1 VIYTGLVNG
10 ETSNVLSGT
19 LSYGGTSQG
28 AVDVGHYTIIPAGLS
43 SGNYMITFVDG
54 VLSVD
59 QSPVVIPDSIIN
71 VVNETVNQNPGTAGT
86 VSSTTPPSSVFTG
99 DTNGLVNIP
108 GTSGGGFTEMS
119 TGSAG
124 SIAGTGGDLSS
135 SSLITQSGVTGD
147 ISLASLSY
155 DNGLGDEDMTRLI
168 VHLVSEPSVN
178 MSGVIQV
185 LVPQVM
191 LRPGSVVS
199 FVVPDEVKSALSVH
213 GGTEIAS
220 LENGTSLPSWL
231 TYDSGRK
238 AFTAIDAPQSAF
250 PVRARITLGDLSWVV
265 VISIQDM

>member
-1 VIYTGLVNG
+1 
-10 ETSNVLSGT
+10 
-19 LSYGGTSQG
+19 
-28 AVDVGHYTIIPAGLS
+28 
-43 SGNYMITFVDG
+43 
-54 VLSVD
+54 
-59 QSPVVIPDSIIN
+59 
-71 VVNETVNQNPGTAGT
+71 
-86 VSSTTPPSSVFTG
+86 VSSVNSTNPPASVFTG
-99 DTNGLVNIP
+99 DTNGLVNIQ

-135 SSLITQSGVTGD
+135 SLIAQSGVSGD

-155 DNGLGDEDMTRLI
+155 DNGVGEEDMSRLI
-168 VHLVSEPSVN
+168 VHLVSDPKVN
-178 MSGVIQV
+178 MSGEIQV

-199 FVVPDEVKSALSVH
+199 FVVPDEVKNALSVH
-213 GGTEIAS
+213 GGTEIAT
-220 LENGTSLPSWL
+220 LENGSSLPSWL

-250 PVRARITLGDLSWVV
+250 PVRARIALGDLSWVV